1 MLKNKFYSLCDF
13 ILCNFIKKKNGN
25 KKYILKLDN
34 SYLSHR
40 IMDRFPRI
48 LKKKNFEIKTSFVS
62 TEGAKAQASQSDAK
76 YVIILKLVKN
86 YF

>member
-13 ILCNFIKKKNGN
+13 ILCNLKKKNGN

-40 IMDRFPRI
+40 IMENFRGY
-48 LKKKNFEIKTSFVS
+48 KKEKFKTSFVS
-62 TEGAKAQASQSDAK
+62 TEG
-76 YVIILKLVKN
+76 VKTQN
-86 YF
+86 NKTDTNFM